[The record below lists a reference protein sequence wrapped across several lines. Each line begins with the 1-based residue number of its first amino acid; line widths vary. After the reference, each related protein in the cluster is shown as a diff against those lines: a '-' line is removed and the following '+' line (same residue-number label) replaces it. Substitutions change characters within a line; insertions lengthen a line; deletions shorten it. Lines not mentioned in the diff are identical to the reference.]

1 MVPLKGNLKATLDGR
16 GLVTIRE
23 SDHLATGG
31 GGTVY
36 RLGDTA
42 IKILHDPHDL
52 NVDVIRIMARLSHPH
67 ILFPKLVFDERGQN
81 PIGVWMRFSHGEPLS
96 RVFTNDWRSRAGF
109 EDKHAHILVDRIFGV
124 ANFAHKEDFWLV
136 DFNELGMGV
145 IFNRMRG
152 DDTAP
157 DVYDVDPWVYKGRVP
172 ATVKVMPSIQ
182 DPHNSV
188 GIKADIFALAI
199 NAFQVYTGIHP
210 YKGGLDGYKPNEM
223 QRRMKENKSVFEPGI
238 RLNTA
243 VRNFSCIPPRLLGW
257 FEGVFQN
264 GERSVPPS
272 PFEKG
277 GVAKTARAQ
286 RVIVTA
292 TGTLIYEKLFADALD
307 YATRVYRCG
316 VALLRSGKMIDLAT
330 KKQIAKVTSHEAE
343 VVDVQTGWVIYD
355 KSENDFKFKYVDR
368 TSLQEQQ
375 LPLTLKGYGV
385 VTYESRMF
393 LVTDQGLT
401 ELTLRVFSARAI
413 LTPGQNWGVM
423 VNSTR
428 WFDGVGVMDAMG
440 AMFLIAPFGTNAVAQ
455 VRVKEL
461 DGLRIVNAKAGNRF
475 VVLITVDKN
484 GDYQKIELTFDKDYK
499 TYQVWQAQSDI
510 AELNM
515 ALLPKGVG
523 ATIVRDGELVIFV
536 PTNGTVNKVSDKDVT
551 TTMILGNWG
560 DRVVYTR
567 DGAVWSIRMK

>member
-1 MVPLKGNLKATLDGR
+1 MVPLKSNLNVVLERR

-31 GGTVY
+31 GGRVY

-52 NVDVIRIMARLSHPH
+52 NVDVISIMAGLSHPH
-67 ILFPKLVFDERGQN
+67 ILLPKLVFDERGQN

-96 RVFTNDWRSRAGF
+96 RVFTNDWRSRVGF

-124 ANFAHKEDFWLV
+124 ADFAHNNYFWLV
-136 DFNELGMGV
+136 DFNELGMNV
-145 IFNRMRG
+145 IFNRMREG
-152 DDTAP
+152 DTAP
-157 DVYDVDPWVYKGRVP
+157 EVYDVDSWVYKGCVP
-172 ATVKVMPSIQ
+172 ATVRVMPSIQ
-182 DPHNSV
+182 DPHNRV
-188 GIKADIFALAI
+188 GMEADIFAIAI
-199 NAFQVYTGIHP
+199 IAFQVYTGIHP
-210 YKGGLDGYKPNEM
+210 YKGGLDGYKPKDM
-223 QRRMKENKSVFEPGI
+223 QRRMEEKKSVFEKGI

-243 VRNFSCIPPRLLGW
+243 VRDFNCISPRLLEW
-257 FEGVFQN
+257 FEGVFQY

-277 GVAKTARAQ
+277 GVSKTARAQ

-292 TGTLIYEKLFADALD
+292 TGTLIYEKLFADSLD
-307 YATRVYRCG
+307 NAIRVYRCG
-316 VALLRSGKMIDLAT
+316 VVLLRSGKMIDLST
-330 KKQIAKVTSHEAE
+330 KKQIATVNSHEAE
-343 VVDVQTGWVIYD
+343 VAEMQTGWLISD
-355 KSENDFKFKYVDR
+355 KGVNGFEFKYIDR
-368 TSLQEQQ
+368 TRLQEQQ

-484 GDYQKIELTFDKDYK
+484 GDYKKIELTFDKEYK
-499 TYQVWQAQSDI
+499 TYQVWQAQSDT